1 MPWRPRATVP
11 SRSKRSRSGAETEHH
26 PAQHTPGLEPGG
38 GIWFSA
44 ENAIIHRRLERIPN
58 ALERNSSSQARRGDK
73 AWRQGVETRRGDEA
87 QAMVR
92 LPPRGASAPGQYT
105 CGFMMSASV
114 ISRPAATGAGIIGR
128 GRGSGMAATRGRREG
143 STARETRVGESSVSL
158 PPMDGETAAT
168 STPSSGGVETGRD
181 ISPAA
186 ATSVGAGAG
195 PGAGFSSTAATLLG
209 AGAGVSPTAATLPG
223 ADATRLSVLRMMES
237 MDRGVASTTAS
248 GATARESGVSAG
260 RKIVF
265 VAKTQAASPAT
276 PNANAD
282 TSRREP
288 RPGF

>member
-11 SRSKRSRSGAETEHH
+11 SRSKRSRSGAETKHY

-38 GIWFSA
+38 DAGLLQKMRSFTGAWSEFRMRWSGI
-44 ENAIIHRRLERIPN
+44 R
-58 ALERNSSSQARRGDK
+58 QARR
-73 AWRQGVETRRGDEA
+73 GVETRRGDEA
-87 QAMVR
+87 QAIVR

-158 PPMDGETAAT
+158 PPMDGDTAAT

-195 PGAGFSSTAATLLG
+195 PGAGFSSTAARLLG

-248 GATARESGVSAG
+248 GAAARESGVSAG